1 MSLAGNCGKR
11 WKPGGDGLTD
21 PDGPRIRETERLS
34 PMPLDHLRLPSTGPL
49 QRPRRVVVY
58 GRHPQHWLTALAP
71 EAAVW
76 SGLADEVALARTS
89 FELLRLGHRGGR
101 QSIVMPLRERNITRC
116 PRLYWGLWPSRRAVR
131 VLSDKRAFARY
142 VVAEGLT
149 GLTPRHFERPGDV
162 GFPVVVKRPGGS
174 SGEGVALARD
184 AAELAR
190 VLGEPRF
197 RHREVVLQAHA
208 GAGNDH
214 VTHAVAVGG
223 RIVWHRGYR
232 YRLRPGTEIQT
243 PDTVLGIEP
252 VTESA
257 ATLAA
262 FERLL
267 LPLAYDGPLNIDTR
281 RRADGQMMVL
291 EVNPRMGGS
300 LMRPEHV
307 ADLGAC
313 LSALIAHAR
322 PMWRRPVPPA
332 AQ

>member
-1 MSLAGNCGKR
+1 MLL
-11 WKPGGDGLTD
+11 D
-21 PDGPRIRETERLS
+21 RLR
-34 PMPLDHLRLPSTGPL
+34 PPSTGPV
-49 QRPRRVVVY
+49 QQPGRIVVY
-58 GRHPQHWLTALAP
+58 GRHPLPWLTALAP
-71 EAAVW
+71 DAAVW
-76 SGLADEVALARTS
+76 SGVADEVVLVRTS
-89 FELLRLGHRGGR
+89 FELLRRGGR
-101 QSIVMPLRERNITRC
+101 HDIVVPLRERNILHC
-116 PRLYWGLWPSRRAVR
+116 PRLFRGLWPSRRAVR
-131 VLSDKRAFARY
+131 VLANKGAFGRY
-142 VVAEGLT
+142 LAAEGLS
-149 GLTPRHFERPGDV
+149 GLAPRLFARPADLL
-162 GFPVVVKRPGGS
+162 FPVVVKARSGSGGA
-174 SGEGVALARD
+174 EVALARD
-184 AAELAR
+184 AAELGR

-197 RHREVVLQAHA
+197 HRQQVVLQAHA
-208 GAGNDH
+208 GAGDDH

-223 RIVWHRGYR
+223 RIVWHRSYR

-281 RRADGQMMVL
+281 RRADGQMLVL

-307 ADLGAC
+307 ADLRAC
-313 LSALIAHAR
+313 LAAVIAHAR
-322 PMWRRPVPPA
+322 PMWRRPAPPA